1 MSINPVLYETRYPA
15 GVITLNSPETRNALS
30 MPIVDAMMKA
40 MQCAQDDPKVRALI
54 LTGTD
59 PAFSA
64 GMDLKELHRALDDM
78 KFHQGGALWADA
90 FRGEELID
98 RLYRFPKPTIAAVNG
113 SAAAAGAG
121 LISACDMAVAAPEAR
136 IGYPEMKRGIQA
148 GMVLIHLMRLVGERQ
163 ARFLVLTGELV
174 TAQSAKEMGLINEVV
189 PRDQLMA
196 TAMKWAQCVAMNAP
210 KAETITKS
218 LLEKFSAQAVSMK
231 TADYKEAPH
240 LTDECRAGLEAFFQK
255 RPAPWAIG

>member
-1 MSINPVLYETRYPA
+1 MGNTVLYETRYPA

-30 MPIVDAMMKA
+30 MPIVDDILRALR
-40 MQCAQDDPKVRALI
+40 CAEDDPKVRALI

-64 GMDLKELHRALDDM
+64 GMDLKDLRRALDDM
-78 KFHQGGALWADA
+78 KFSQGGALWADA

-121 LISACDMAVAAPEAR
+121 LISACDMAVAAPGAR

-148 GMVLIHLMRLVGERQ
+148 GMVLIHLMRLVGERH

-174 TAQSAKEMGLINEVV
+174 SAQNAKEMGLINEVV

-196 TAMKWAQCVAMNAP
+196 TAMKWAKSVAMNAP

-218 LLEKFSAQAVSMK
+218 LLEKFSSQAVSMK

-240 LTDECRAGLEAFFQK
+240 LTDECRAGLEAFFEK
-255 RPAPWAIG
+255 RPAPWTAE